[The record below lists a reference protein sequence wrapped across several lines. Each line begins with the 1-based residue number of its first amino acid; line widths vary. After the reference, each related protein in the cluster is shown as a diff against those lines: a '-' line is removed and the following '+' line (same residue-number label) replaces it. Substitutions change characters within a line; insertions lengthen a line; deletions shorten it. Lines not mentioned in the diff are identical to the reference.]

1 MSPVR
6 SHYDEDFYAWTQA
19 QAALLREQKVAD
31 LDYANLAEEIE
42 SLGKSDRR
50 ALESRLERLL
60 QHLLTWR
67 YQPREQ
73 STSWRL
79 TMREQRRRIATLLR
93 DSPSLRREL
102 AAFIDAGYTYAR
114 EQALD
119 ETGLTEAAIPAEC
132 PWTEAQILD
141 AAFWPDGDEDI

>member
-19 QAALLREQKVAD
+19 QAALLREEKVAD

-60 QHLLTWR
+60 QHLLKWC

-79 TMREQRRRIATLLR
+79 TIREQRRRIVKLLR
-93 DSPSLRREL
+93 DSPSLRREV
-102 AAFIDAGYTYAR
+102 AAFIEAGYPYAR

-119 ETGLTEAAIPAEC
+119 ETGVAQAAMPAEC

-141 AAFWPDGDEDI
+141 VTFWPETDEND